1 MTTIASLGLQIDS
14 GDAVE
19 AKDNLDQL
27 TDAGKR
33 SEESAARTGR
43 AWETALGSLQSD
55 TRQIV
60 QELQALNAKQTEL
73 AQQMATVGRAV
84 TNASTAFSSA
94 AANMGAFRA
103 EAAQAGKVQEALTS
117 ATDAGAQAG
126 RRAAESSDEQQAR
139 ILAVAKASLEAS
151 QYVQSLNRATEHSA
165 EVTAQ
170 ANAVLSDSASRQ
182 ASINSRA
189 QALIATEERQA
200 EAAKKAAGAHRE
212 EGQALEE
219 LLGKIDPTIAAMSR
233 LDQMEQKLKGFRTS
247 GALDAE
253 TFGEYQAKID
263 QARAA
268 LGGAD
273 TALNKTG
280 MSAKATAAALRGVP
294 AQFTDIVVSL
304 QGGQAPLTVLLQQGG
319 QLKDMF
325 GGVGPAVKALG
336 GYIMSLVNPFTVAA
350 AAVGVLGYAYY
361 KGSEEAVGFQKALIT
376 TGNVAGTTAD
386 RLSGM
391 AAQVSATVGTTGA
404 AAEVLTQLA
413 GSGKVAAGSF
423 VEITEAALEW
433 RDATGRAVE
442 ETVAE
447 FVKIGKDPVAAAK
460 DLNEQYGFLTASTYS
475 QIVALKEQG
484 DTIGAAKLLTDTYA
498 DTIKERSGQITEN
511 LGLIEKAWKGIKSAA
526 AGALDATY
534 GVGREITLAQQIE
547 ALERKLADPQS
558 YSAIPVIGEDNP
570 NLMERGRTRE
580 EDEERLRNLR
590 LYQKE
595 QDGTAKSVGDA
606 KKREAD
612 AILATDAIHRQ
623 YLDGLDKETKKKHE
637 LEQLDQ
643 RREKA
648 LAGANVNSDQINRE
662 YEIARKSIEEKY
674 KPSSGRS
681 SAVDLS
687 GFHDQKNGLAV
698 ILAEYKNHQ
707 KELDA
712 AQKAGLISQESYAAQ
727 RAAIIEQQKTEVTNA
742 YEAEIKAL
750 EEARG
755 RSSTSAQQRIQL
767 DQKIADARASMVKAQ
782 KDADT
787 ELAVLATNEQGRL
800 ARQTAATQ
808 AYVDQLERQRVALS
822 ASGTRAANSLGLGDR
837 QQGLQ
842 RDLDGVTDRFNDER
856 AKLLDRRRTAPDKY
870 SQNDYERD
878 LAILSKAEDGYRDTV
893 VDNYDKISEA
903 QGDWRKGASS
913 AFQNYLE
920 QARDVAGQTKSLFTG
935 AFTSMEDA
943 VVNFAM
949 TGKFSF
955 SDFTK
960 SILADM
966 ARIATRQA
974 ASGLLSSIAGTALGA
989 WFGGGAGAASSGASG
1004 AASAAGS
1011 SGFDYGL
1018 GSASSGMTYTPT
1030 FSDGGFTGEGGKY
1043 DPAGIVHAGEFVL
1056 RREVVS
1062 QPGMLGYLEM
1072 LNTRGYADGGLVT
1085 PLVVPRQ
1092 VSGQAASGAS
1102 IQVSAAVSV
1111 STQDQSGQGME
1122 LDQALLQ
1129 QNMHKQIQA
1138 AAEKAVADSWRP
1150 GGLSY
1155 RNVNRRG

>member
-33 SEESAARTGR
+33 SEESAGRTGR

-94 AANMGAFRA
+94 AANMGAFRT

-126 RRAAESSDEQQAR
+126 RRAAESADEQQAR

-151 QYVQSLNRATEHSA
+151 QYVQSLNRATEQSA

-219 LLGKIDPTIAAMSR
+219 LLGKIDPTVAAMSR

-253 TFGEYQAKID
+253 TFGDYQAKID
-263 QARAA
+263 QARTA

-280 MSAKATAAALRGVP
+280 MTAKATAAALRGVP
-294 AQFTDIVVSL
+294 AQFTDIFTSIVA
-304 QGGQAPLTVLLQQGG
+304 GQPIMMVALQQGG

-325 GGVGPAVKALG
+325 GGIGPAVQALG
-336 GYIMSLVNPFTVAA
+336 GYVLGLVNPFTVAA
-350 AAVGVLGYAYY
+350 AAVAVLGYAYY
-361 KGSEEAVGFQKALIT
+361 SGSEEAVEFQKALIT
-376 TGNVAGTTAD
+376 TGNAAGTTSD

-391 AAQVSATVGTTGA
+391 AREVAATVGTTGA

-413 GSGKVAAGSF
+413 SSGKVASASF

-433 RDATGRAVE
+433 RSATGKAVE
-442 ETVAE
+442 DTVAE
-447 FVKIGKDPVAAAK
+447 FVKIGKDPVVAAK
-460 DLNEQYGFLTASTYS
+460 DLNEQYNFLTAATYS

-484 DTIGAAKLLTDTYA
+484 DTIGAAKLLTDTYV
-498 DTIKERSGQITEN
+498 DTIKNRSKEVTEN
-511 LGLIEKAWKGIKSAA
+511 LSLWERGWKAVASGAKGAWDAVADIGREDTLEQRIADLTENLSKRRAQGWTTEPYELQLNALIQQRDTQQQIAKARELEVRQQQAAIVAIGKIDALEKSARTNA
-526 AGALDATY
+526 EKRADALKEYTKS
-534 GVGREITLAQQIE
+534 LE
-547 ALERKLADPQS
+547 AIRRVNPDDERLKPENIARVQADIAKQFKDT
-558 YSAIPVIGEDNP
+558 G
-570 NLMERGRTRE
+570 GRT
-580 EDEERLRNLR
+580 
-590 LYQKE
+590 
-595 QDGTAKSVGDA
+595 AS
-606 KKREAD
+606 
-612 AILATDAIHRQ
+612 
-623 YLDGLDKETKKKHE
+623 
-637 LEQLDQ
+637 
-643 RREKA
+643 
-648 LAGANVNSDQINRE
+648 
-662 YEIARKSIEEKY
+662 
-674 KPSSGRS
+674 
-681 SAVDLS
+681 VDLS
-687 GFHDQKNGLAV
+687 GFNDQKNALTA

-727 RAAIIEQQKTEVTNA
+727 RAAIIEQQKVEVTNA

-750 EEARG
+750 EEAKG
-755 RSSTSAQQRIQL
+755 RSSTTAQQRIQL
-767 DQKIADARASMVKAQ
+767 DQKIADARANMVKAQ
-782 KDADT
+782 KDADS
-787 ELAVLATNEQGRL
+787 ELAVLASNEEGRL
-800 ARQTAATQ
+800 RKQAQAVQTYTSALDQQVQ
-808 AYVDQLERQRVALS
+808 ALHKQGQRS
-822 ASGTRAANSLGLGDR
+822 AEGLGLGDR
-837 QQGLQ
+837 QRSLQ
-842 RDLDGVTDRFNDER
+842 DQQNGITDRINQQRLDLANQYGDGSRGMSLDEYNQ
-856 AKLLDRRRTAPDKY
+856 KLAALSKT
-870 SQNDYERD
+870 ERD
-878 LAILSKAEDGYRDTV
+878 LQETTV
-893 VDNYDKISEA
+893 ANYDQMTQA
-903 QGDWRKGASS
+903 QGDWRNGASS

-920 QARDVAGQTKSLFTG
+920 QARDVAGQTRTLFTN
-935 AFTSMEDA
+935 AFSSMEDA

-955 SDFTK
+955 ADFTK
-960 SILADM
+960 SVLADM
-966 ARIATRQA
+966 ARIATQRA
-974 ASGLLSSIAGTALGA
+974 IAGIAGSILGSVA
-989 WFGGGAGAASSGASG
+989 GAYFTPGGQTVSTSGFSEGGFVPNAKGGVYDSPSLSKFSNQVHDTPQFFAFAKGAGVFGEAGPEAIMPLTRTPDGNLGVRAVSSGSGGGTSISINAPVSISIPDRS
-1004 AASAAGS
+1004 
-1011 SGFDYGL
+1011 DEGL
-1018 GSASSGMTYTPT
+1018 T
-1030 FSDGGFTGEGGKY
+1030 
-1043 DPAGIVHAGEFVL
+1043 
-1056 RREVVS
+1056 
-1062 QPGMLGYLEM
+1062 
-1072 LNTRGYADGGLVT
+1072 
-1085 PLVVPRQ
+1085 
-1092 VSGQAASGAS
+1092 
-1102 IQVSAAVSV
+1102 
-1111 STQDQSGQGME
+1111 
-1122 LDQALLQ
+1122 LDQTLLQ
-1129 QNMHKQIQA
+1129 QNMQKQVQV

-1150 GGLSY
+1150 GGVSY
-1155 RNVNRRG
+1155 RNTQGRR

>member
-33 SEESAARTGR
+33 SEESAGRTGR
-43 AWETALGSLQSD
+43 AWETALGSLQGD

-60 QELQALNAKQTEL
+60 QELQSLNAKQAEL

-84 TNASTAFSSA
+84 TSASTAFSSA

-103 EAAQAGKVQEALTS
+103 EAAQAGKVQETLTS
-117 ATDAGAQAG
+117 ATDAGARAG
-126 RRAAESSDEQQAR
+126 RRAAESADEQQAR
-139 ILAVAKASLEAS
+139 ILAVAKASMEAS
-151 QYVQSLNRATEHSA
+151 QYIQSLNRATEHTA
-165 EVTAQ
+165 EVTSH

-182 ASINSRA
+182 AAINSRA

-219 LLGKIDPTIAAMSR
+219 LLGKIDPTVAAMSR

-247 GALDAE
+247 GALDSE

-263 QARAA
+263 QARTA

-273 TALNKTG
+273 IALNKTG

-304 QGGQAPLTVLLQQGG
+304 QGGQAPLQVLLQQGG

-325 GGVGPAVKALG
+325 GGVGPAIQALG
-336 GYIMSLVNPFTVAA
+336 GYVLGLVNPFTVAA

-361 KGSEEAVGFQKALIT
+361 SGSEEAVGFQKALIT
-376 TGNVAGTTAD
+376 TGNAAGTTSD

-391 AAQVSATVGTTGA
+391 AREVAATVGTTGA

-413 GSGKVAAGSF
+413 GSGKIAAGSF

-433 RDATGRAVE
+433 RSATGKAVE

-460 DLNEQYGFLTASTYS
+460 ELNEQYNFLTATTYS

-484 DTIGAAKLLTDTYA
+484 DTIGAAKLLTDTYV
-498 DTIKERSGQITEN
+498 DTIKNRSKEVTEN
-511 LGLIEKAWKGIKSAA
+511 LSIWERGWKALRGEVAATVDSVKNIGRDQNIASRIVETQQRLAAAQSAVNGDPDDTAAQKKLTDANLELKALIQQRDTQQAIARAQELDAQRQQAAIVAIGKIDALEKSARTNA
-526 AGALDATY
+526 EKRADALKEY
-534 GVGREITLAQQIE
+534 NKSLE
-547 ALERKLADPQS
+547 AIRKVSPNDDRLKPENIARVQADIAKQFKDP
-558 YSAIPVIGEDNP
+558 A
-570 NLMERGRTRE
+570 GRT
-580 EDEERLRNLR
+580 
-590 LYQKE
+590 
-595 QDGTAKSVGDA
+595 GS
-606 KKREAD
+606 
-612 AILATDAIHRQ
+612 
-623 YLDGLDKETKKKHE
+623 
-637 LEQLDQ
+637 
-643 RREKA
+643 
-648 LAGANVNSDQINRE
+648 
-662 YEIARKSIEEKY
+662 
-674 KPSSGRS
+674 
-681 SAVDLS
+681 VDLS
-687 GFHDQKNGLAV
+687 GFNDQKNALSA

-727 RAAIIEQQKTEVTNA
+727 RAAIIEQQKAEVTNA

-750 EEARG
+750 EEAKG

-767 DQKIADARASMVKAQ
+767 DQKIADARAAMVKAQ
-782 KDADT
+782 TDADT
-787 ELAVLATNEQGRL
+787 ELSVLATNEQGRL
-800 ARQTAATQ
+800 AKQSRAVQTYTDALDQQVLALRQQ
-808 AYVDQLERQRVALS
+808 GQRS
-822 ASGTRAANSLGLGDR
+822 ADSLGLGDR
-837 QQGLQ
+837 QRGLQ
-842 RDLDGVTDRFNDER
+842 DQQNSITDRMNQQR
-856 AKLLDRRRTAPDKY
+856 L
-870 SQNDYERD
+870 D
-878 LAILSKAEDGYRDTV
+878 LANQYGDGSRGMSLDEYNQKLAALNKTEKDLQETTIS
-893 VDNYDKISEA
+893 NYDQMTAA

-920 QARDVAGQTKSLFTG
+920 QARDVAGQTRSLFTN
-935 AFTSMEDA
+935 AFSSMEDA

-949 TGKFSF
+949 AGKFSF
-955 SDFTK
+955 ADFTK

-966 ARIATRQA
+966 VRIETQRA
-974 ASGLLSSIAGTALGA
+974 ASGLLSSLTSLGVSAASA
-989 WFGGGAGAASSGASG
+989 WFGGGTSSAGSTQAGYSPEIIDAWAAS
-1004 AASAAGS
+1004 
-1011 SGFDYGL
+1011 
-1018 GSASSGMTYTPT
+1018 
-1030 FSDGGFTGEGGKY
+1030 
-1043 DPAGIVHAGEFVL
+1043 
-1056 RREVVS
+1056 R
-1062 QPGMLGYLEM
+1062 Q
-1072 LNTRGYADGGLVT
+1072 ADGGAWSNGVQLFANGGAFTNAIVST
-1085 PLVVPRQ
+1085 PTAFGMAGGKLGVMGEAGDEAVMPLTRTAGGQ
-1092 VSGQAASGAS
+1092 LGVMAVGGGSGGTAIS
-1102 IQVSAAVSV
+1102 VSAPVSMV
-1111 STQDQSGQGME
+1111 VEDRSIEGMQ

-1129 QNMHKQIQA
+1129 QNMQKQMQM

-1150 GGLSY
+1150 GGVSH
-1155 RNVNRRG
+1155 RNTSGRR

>member
-33 SEESAARTGR
+33 SEESAGKTGR
-43 AWETALGSLQSD
+43 AWEAALGSLQGD

-84 TNASTAFSSA
+84 TSASTAFSSA
-94 AANMGAFRA
+94 AANMGAFRT
-103 EAAQAGKVQEALTS
+103 EAAQAGKAQESLTS

-126 RRAAESSDEQQAR
+126 RRAAESAEEQQAR

-151 QYVQSLNRATEHSA
+151 QYVQSLNRATEQSA

-182 ASINSRA
+182 AAINSRA

-200 EAAKKAAGAHRE
+200 EAAKKSAGAHRE

-219 LLGKIDPTIAAMSR
+219 LLGKIDPTVAAMGR

-253 TFGEYQAKID
+253 TFGEYQTKID

-273 TALNKTG
+273 AALNKTG
-280 MSAKATAAALRGVP
+280 MTAKATAAALRGVP

-336 GYIMSLVNPFTVAA
+336 GYVLGLVNPFTVAA
-350 AAVGVLGYAYY
+350 AAVAVLGYAYY
-361 KGSEEAVGFQKALIT
+361 SGSEEAVGFQKELIK
-376 TGNVAGTTAD
+376 TGNAAGTTAD
-386 RLSGM
+386 QMSGM
-391 AAQVSATVGTTGA
+391 ARQVAATVGTTGA

-413 GSGKVAAGSF
+413 GSGKIASDSF

-433 RDATGRAVE
+433 RSATGKAVE

-447 FVKIGKDPVAAAK
+447 FVKIGKDPVTAAK
-460 DLNEQYGFLTASTYS
+460 DLNEQYNFLTAATYS

-484 DTIGAAKLLTDTYA
+484 DTIGAAKLLTDTYV
-498 DTIKERSGQITEN
+498 DTIKNRSKEVTEN
-511 LGLIEKAWKGIKSAA
+511 LSIWERGWKALRGEVAATVDSVKNIGRDQDIAGRIIDLQRQVAAAQSAVNADKDDTDAQQKLTNATLELKGLIQQRDTLDAIAKAR
-526 AGALDATY
+526 ALDA
-534 GVGREITLAQQIE
+534 QQQQAAVVAIGKIY
-547 ALERKLADPQS
+547 ALEKSARTNAEKRADALKEYDKSLDAIRK
-558 YSAIPVIGEDNP
+558 VNP
-570 NLMERGRTRE
+570 NDERLKPENIARVQADIAKQFKDSPGRT
-580 EDEERLRNLR
+580 
-590 LYQKE
+590 
-595 QDGTAKSVGDA
+595 GS
-606 KKREAD
+606 
-612 AILATDAIHRQ
+612 
-623 YLDGLDKETKKKHE
+623 
-637 LEQLDQ
+637 
-643 RREKA
+643 
-648 LAGANVNSDQINRE
+648 
-662 YEIARKSIEEKY
+662 
-674 KPSSGRS
+674 
-681 SAVDLS
+681 VDLS
-687 GFHDQKNGLAV
+687 SFNDQKNALNA

-727 RAAIIEQQKTEVTNA
+727 RAAIIEQQKAEVTNA

-767 DQKIADARASMVKAQ
+767 DQKIADARAAMVKAQ

-787 ELAVLATNEQGRL
+787 ELSVLATNEQGRL
-800 ARQTAATQ
+800 AKQARAVQTYTDALDQQVAALRLQ
-808 AYVDQLERQRVALS
+808 
-822 ASGTRAANSLGLGDR
+822 GKRAADSLGLGDR
-837 QQGLQ
+837 QRGLQ
-842 RDLDGVTDRFNDER
+842 DQQNGITDRMNQQRLDLANQYGDGSRGMSLDEYNQ
-856 AKLLDRRRTAPDKY
+856 KLAALGKT
-870 SQNDYERD
+870 ERD
-878 LAILSKAEDGYRDTV
+878 LQETTIA
-893 VDNYDKISEA
+893 NYDQMTAA

-920 QARDVAGQTKSLFTG
+920 QARDVAGQTRSLFTN
-935 AFTSMEDA
+935 AFSSMEDA
-943 VVNFAM
+943 VANFAI

-966 ARIATRQA
+966 ARIATQQA
-974 ASGLLSSIAGTALGA
+974 ASGLLGSLVSFGA
-989 WFGGGAGAASSGASG
+989 SAAASYFGGAASS
-1004 AASAAGS
+1004 AGS
-1011 SGFDYGL
+1011 
-1018 GSASSGMTYTPT
+1018 TQ
-1030 FSDGGFTGEGGKY
+1030 
-1043 DPAGIVHAGEFVL
+1043 AGYSPEIINSWAAA
-1056 RREVVS
+1056 
-1062 QPGMLGYLEM
+1062 Q
-1072 LNTRGYADGGLVT
+1072 ADGGAWSNGVQLFANGGAFTNSIVST
-1085 PLVVPRQ
+1085 PTAFGMAGGKVGVMGEAGDEAIMPLTRT
-1092 VSGQAASGAS
+1092 SGGQLGVMAVGGGSGGTAIS
-1102 IQVSAAVSV
+1102 VSAPVSMV
-1111 STQDQSGQGME
+1111 VEDRRSEGMQ
-1122 LDQALLQ
+1122 LDQTLLQ
-1129 QNMHKQIQA
+1129 QNMQKQMQM

-1150 GGLSY
+1150 GGVSH
-1155 RNVNRRG
+1155 RNTSGRR

>member
-33 SEESAARTGR
+33 SEESASKTGR
-43 AWETALGSLQSD
+43 AWETALGSLQGD

-60 QELQALNAKQTEL
+60 QELQTLNAKQAEL

-84 TNASTAFSSA
+84 TSASTAFSSA
-94 AANMGAFRA
+94 AANMGAFRN

-126 RRAAESSDEQQAR
+126 RRAAESADEQQAR

-151 QYVQSLNRATEHSA
+151 QYMQSLNRATEQSA

-219 LLGKIDPTIAAMSR
+219 LLGKIDPTVAAMSR

-263 QARAA
+263 QARTA

-273 TALNKTG
+273 VALNKTG

-336 GYIMSLVNPFTVAA
+336 GYVMGLVNPFTVAA

-376 TGNVAGTTAD
+376 TGNAAGTTAE
-386 RLSGM
+386 RLSVM

-447 FVKIGKDPVAAAK
+447 FVKIGRDPVAAAK
-460 DLNEQYGFLTASTYS
+460 ELNEQYNFLTASTYS

-498 DTIKERSGQITEN
+498 DTIKDRSGQITEN
-511 LGLIEKAWKGIKSAA
+511 LGLIEKAWKGIKAAA

-534 GVGREITLAQQIE
+534 SVGREVTLAQQIE

-558 YSAIPVIGEDNP
+558 YSAIPIMGDDNP

-580 EDEERLRNLR
+580 EDEERLRTLQ
-590 LYQKE
+590 LYRKE
-595 QDGTAKSVGDA
+595 QEGIAKSKADEARSQQAAIVATDKVDA
-606 KKREAD
+606 LEKAAWTNAEKRAEKLKEYRKSLDAIRLKNPDDERLKPERVARVEAD
-612 AILATDAIHRQ
+612 IAKQFKDPAGRTGAI
-623 YLDGLDKETKKKHE
+623 
-637 LEQLDQ
+637 
-643 RREKA
+643 
-648 LAGANVNSDQINRE
+648 
-662 YEIARKSIEEKY
+662 
-674 KPSSGRS
+674 
-681 SAVDLS
+681 DLS
-687 GFHDQKNGLAV
+687 GFNDQKNALNA

-727 RAAIIEQQKTEVTNA
+727 RAAILEQQKAEITNA

-750 EEARG
+750 EEAKG

-787 ELAVLATNEQGRL
+787 ELAVLATNEEGRL
-800 ARQTAATQ
+800 AKQARAVQTYTDAL
-808 AYVDQLERQRVALS
+808 DQQVLALRLQGQRS
-822 ASGTRAANSLGLGDR
+822 ADGLGLGDR
-837 QQGLQ
+837 QRGLQ
-842 RDLDGVTDRFNDER
+842 DQQNGITDRMNQQR
-856 AKLLDRRRTAPDKY
+856 L
-870 SQNDYERD
+870 D
-878 LAILSKAEDGYRDTV
+878 LANQYGDGSRGMSLDEYNQKLAALSKTEKDLQETTIA
-893 VDNYDKISEA
+893 NYDQMTAA

-920 QARDVAGQTKSLFTG
+920 QARDVAGQTRSLFTN
-935 AFTSMEDA
+935 AFSSMEDA

-955 SDFTK
+955 ADFTK

-966 ARIATRQA
+966 VRIETQRA
-974 ASGLLSSIAGTALGA
+974 ASGLLGSLVSWGATAA
-989 WFGGGAGAASSGASG
+989 SAYFGGGGGNGMEAGSAGAVSSNLGASQAG
-1004 AASAAGS
+1004 YSSA
-1011 SGFDYGL
+1011 YG
-1018 GSASSGMTYTPT
+1018 
-1030 FSDGGFTGEGGKY
+1030 FSDGGYTGAGGKY

-1062 QPGMLGYLEM
+1062 QPGMLDYLSA
-1072 LNTRGYADGGLVT
+1072 LNSRGYADGGLVS
-1085 PLVVPRQ
+1085 PMPVPRQ
-1092 VSGQAASGAS
+1092 VSGRSQSGAS
-1102 IQVSAAVSV
+1102 ISVSAPVSLV
-1111 STQDQSGQGME
+1111 MEDRSSEGMQ
-1122 LDQALLQ
+1122 LDQTLLQ
-1129 QNMHKQIQA
+1129 QNMQKQMQM

-1150 GGLSY
+1150 GGVSH
-1155 RNVNRRG
+1155 RNTTGRR

>member
-27 TDAGKR
+27 TAAGKR
-33 SEESAARTGR
+33 SEESAGRTGR
-43 AWETALGSLQSD
+43 AWETALGSLQGD

-60 QELQALNAKQTEL
+60 QELQALNAKQAEL

-84 TNASTAFSSA
+84 TSASTAFSSA
-94 AANMGAFRA
+94 AANMGAFRT

-126 RRAAESSDEQQAR
+126 RRAAESADEQQAR

-151 QYVQSLNRATEHSA
+151 QYVQSLNRATEQSA
-165 EVTAQ
+165 EVTSQ

-212 EGQALEE
+212 EGQALDE
-219 LLGKIDPTIAAMSR
+219 LLGKIDPTVAAMSR

-253 TFGEYQAKID
+253 TFGEYQTKID
-263 QARAA
+263 QARTA

-273 TALNKTG
+273 VALNKTG

-304 QGGQAPLTVLLQQGG
+304 QGGQAPLQVLLQQGG

-325 GGVGPAVKALG
+325 GGIGPAVQALG
-336 GYIMSLVNPFTVAA
+336 GYVLGLVNPFTVAA

-361 KGSEEAVGFQKALIT
+361 SGSEDAVRFEKALIT
-376 TGNVAGTTAD
+376 TGNAAGTTSD

-391 AAQVSATVGTTGA
+391 AREVAATVGTTGA

-413 GSGKVAAGSF
+413 SSGKVASGSF

-433 RDATGRAVE
+433 RSATGKAVE
-442 ETVAE
+442 DTVAE
-447 FVKIGKDPVAAAK
+447 FVKIGKDPVTAAK
-460 DLNEQYGFLTASTYS
+460 ELNEQYNFLTAITYS

-484 DTIGAAKLLTDTYA
+484 DTIGAAKLLTDTYV
-498 DTIKERSGQITEN
+498 DTIKNRSKEVTEN
-511 LGLIEKAWKGIKSAA
+511 LSIWERGWKALRGEVAATVDSVKNIGRDQDIASRIVETQQRLAAAQSAVNGDPDDTAAQKKLTDANLELKALIQQRDTQQAIARAQELDAQRQQAAIVAIGKIDALEKSARTNA
-526 AGALDATY
+526 EKRADALKEYTKS
-534 GVGREITLAQQIE
+534 LE
-547 ALERKLADPQS
+547 AIRKVNPDDERLKPENIARVQADIAKQFKDT
-558 YSAIPVIGEDNP
+558 G
-570 NLMERGRTRE
+570 GRT
-580 EDEERLRNLR
+580 
-590 LYQKE
+590 
-595 QDGTAKSVGDA
+595 T
-606 KKREAD
+606 
-612 AILATDAIHRQ
+612 
-623 YLDGLDKETKKKHE
+623 
-637 LEQLDQ
+637 
-643 RREKA
+643 
-648 LAGANVNSDQINRE
+648 
-662 YEIARKSIEEKY
+662 
-674 KPSSGRS
+674 P
-681 SAVDLS
+681 VDLS
-687 GFHDQKNGLAV
+687 GFNDQKNALTA

-727 RAAIIEQQKTEVTNA
+727 RAAIIEQQKVEVTNA
-742 YEAEIKAL
+742 YEAEIQAL
-750 EEARG
+750 EEAKG

-767 DQKIADARASMVKAQ
+767 DQKIADARVAMVKAQ

-787 ELAVLATNEQGRL
+787 ELSVLATNEQGRL
-800 ARQTAATQ
+800 AKQARAVQTYTDALDQQVLALRQQ
-808 AYVDQLERQRVALS
+808 GQRS
-822 ASGTRAANSLGLGDR
+822 ADSLGLGDR
-837 QQGLQ
+837 QRGLQ
-842 RDLDGVTDRFNDER
+842 DQQNGITDRMNQQRLDLANQYGDGSRGMSLDEYNQ
-856 AKLLDRRRTAPDKY
+856 KLAALSKT
-870 SQNDYERD
+870 ERD
-878 LAILSKAEDGYRDTV
+878 LQETTIA
-893 VDNYDKISEA
+893 NYDAMTAA

-913 AFQNYLE
+913 AFQNYLD
-920 QARDVAGQTKSLFTG
+920 QARDVAGQTKSLFTN

-955 SDFTK
+955 ADFTK

-966 ARIATRQA
+966 VRIETQRA
-974 ASGLLSSIAGTALGA
+974 ASGLLGSLVSWGATAA
-989 WFGGGAGAASSGASG
+989 SAYFGGGSGNG
-1004 AASAAGS
+1004 MAAGS
-1011 SGFDYGL
+1011 AGAVSSNLGASQAGY
-1018 GSASSGMTYTPT
+1018 GSAYFPQALGGAWSNGVQMFANGGAFTNSIVSTPT
-1030 FSDGGFTGEGGKY
+1030 AFGMAGGKLGVMGE
-1043 DPAGIVHAGEFVL
+1043 AGDEAVMPLTRTSGGQLGVRAVGGGSGTAISLSAPISLVMKDRSNE
-1056 RREVVS
+1056 
-1062 QPGMLGYLEM
+1062 GM
-1072 LNTRGYADGGLVT
+1072 
-1085 PLVVPRQ
+1085 Q
-1092 VSGQAASGAS
+1092 
-1102 IQVSAAVSV
+1102 
-1111 STQDQSGQGME
+1111 

-1129 QNMHKQIQA
+1129 QNMQKQLQI

-1150 GGLSY
+1150 GGVSY
-1155 RNVNRRG
+1155 RNAQGKR

>member
-33 SEESAARTGR
+33 SEESAGRTRR
-43 AWETALGSLQSD
+43 AWETALGSLQGD

-84 TNASTAFSSA
+84 TSASTAFSSA
-94 AANMGAFRA
+94 AANMGSFRA
-103 EAAQAGKVQEALTS
+103 EVAQAGKVQETLTT

-126 RRAAESSDEQQAR
+126 KRAAESADEQQAR

-151 QYVQSLNRATEHSA
+151 QYVQTLNRATEQSA

-170 ANAVLSDSASRQ
+170 ANVVLSDSASRQ

-212 EGQALEE
+212 EGQALED

-253 TFGEYQAKID
+253 TFGEYQTKID
-263 QARAA
+263 QARTA

-273 TALNKTG
+273 SALNKTG

-325 GGVGPAVKALG
+325 GGVGPAIQALG
-336 GYIMSLVNPFTVAA
+336 GYVMGLVNPLTVTA
-350 AAVGVLGYAYY
+350 AAVGALGYAYY
-361 KGSEEAVGFQKALIT
+361 SGSEEAVGFQKELIK
-376 TGNVAGTTAD
+376 TGNAAGTTAD
-386 RLSGM
+386 QMSGM
-391 AAQVSATVGTTGA
+391 ARQVAATVGTTGA

-413 GSGKVAAGSF
+413 GSGKIASDSF

-433 RDATGRAVE
+433 RSATGTAVE

-447 FVKIGKDPVAAAK
+447 FVKIGKDPVGAAK
-460 DLNEQYGFLTASTYS
+460 DLNEQYNFLTAATYS

-484 DTIGAAKLLTDTYA
+484 DTIGAAKLLTDTYV
-498 DTIKERSGQITEN
+498 DTIKNRSKEVTEN
-511 LGLIEKAWKGIKSAA
+511 LSIWERGWKALRGEVAATVDSVKNIGRDQDIASRIVETQQRVAAAQSAVNGDPDDTAAKQKLTDANLELKALIQQRDTQQAIAKARELDSQRQQAAIRAIGKIDALEKSARTNA
-526 AGALDATY
+526 EKRADALKEYDKSLDA
-534 GVGREITLAQQIE
+534 I
-547 ALERKLADPQS
+547 RK
-558 YSAIPVIGEDNP
+558 VNP
-570 NLMERGRTRE
+570 N
-580 EDEERLRNLR
+580 DDRLKPEN
-590 LYQKE
+590 
-595 QDGTAKSVGDA
+595 
-606 KKREAD
+606 
-612 AILATDAIHRQ
+612 
-623 YLDGLDKETKKKHE
+623 
-637 LEQLDQ
+637 
-643 RREKA
+643 
-648 LAGANVNSDQINRE
+648 
-662 YEIARKSIEEKY
+662 IARVQADIAKQFKD
-674 KPSSGRS
+674 PAGRAAS
-681 SAVDLS
+681 VDLS
-687 GFHDQKNGLAV
+687 GFNDQKNALSA

-712 AQKAGLISQESYAAQ
+712 AQKAGLISQELYASQ
-727 RAAIIEQQKTEVTNA
+727 RAAIIEQQKAEVTNA

-750 EEARG
+750 EDAKG
-755 RSSTSAQQRIQL
+755 RSSTSAQQRIRL
-767 DQKIADARASMVKAQ
+767 DQKIADARAAMVKAQ

-787 ELAVLATNEQGRL
+787 ELSVLATNEQGRL
-800 ARQTAATQ
+800 DKQARAVQTYTDAL
-808 AYVDQLERQRVALS
+808 DQQVMTLRLQGQRS
-822 ASGTRAANSLGLGDR
+822 ADSLGLGDR
-837 QQGLQ
+837 QRGLQ
-842 RDLDGVTDRFNDER
+842 GQQNGITDRMNQQR
-856 AKLLDRRRTAPDKY
+856 L
-870 SQNDYERD
+870 D
-878 LAILSKAEDGYRDTV
+878 LANQYGDGSRGMSLDEYNQKLAALSKTEKDLQETTIA
-893 VDNYDKISEA
+893 NYDQMTAA

-920 QARDVAGQTKSLFTG
+920 QARDVAGQTKTLFSN
-935 AFTSMEDA
+935 AFSSMEDA

-955 SDFTK
+955 ADFTK

-966 ARIATRQA
+966 VRIETQRA
-974 ASGLLSSIAGTALGA
+974 ASGLLSSLAGWGATAASA
-989 WFGGGAGAASSGASG
+989 WFGGGTTS
-1004 AASAAGS
+1004 AGS
-1011 SGFDYGL
+1011 
-1018 GSASSGMTYTPT
+1018 TQ
-1030 FSDGGFTGEGGKY
+1030 
-1043 DPAGIVHAGEFVL
+1043 AGYRPEIMDNF
-1056 RREVVS
+1056 
-1062 QPGMLGYLEM
+1062 
-1072 LNTRGYADGGLVT
+1072 
-1085 PLVVPRQ
+1085 
-1092 VSGQAASGAS
+1092 VSGQRAGGGPVAANSLYQVNELGPELLNQGGKTYLMMGEQGGTITPLGTGPASTLTTTSTSGTMIS
-1102 IQVSAAVSV
+1102 VSAPVNVAVADRS
-1111 STQDQSGQGME
+1111 DEGME
-1122 LDQALLQ
+1122 LDQSLLQ
-1129 QNMHKQIQA
+1129 QNMQKQMQL

-1150 GGLSY
+1150 GGVSY
-1155 RNVNRRG
+1155 RNTKGGR

>member
-33 SEESAARTGR
+33 SEESAGRTGR
-43 AWETALGSLQSD
+43 AWETALGSLQGD

-60 QELQALNAKQTEL
+60 QELQSLNAKQAEL

-84 TNASTAFSSA
+84 TSASTAFSSA
-94 AANMGAFRA
+94 AANMGSFRA
-103 EAAQAGKVQEALTS
+103 EAAQAGQVQQALTT

-126 RRAAESSDEQQAR
+126 RRAAESADEQQAR

-151 QYVQSLNRATEHSA
+151 QYVQTLNRATEQSV

-170 ANAVLSDSASRQ
+170 ASAVLSDSASRQ
-182 ASINSRA
+182 AAINSRA

-200 EAAKKAAGAHRE
+200 EAARKAAGAHRE

-219 LLGKIDPTIAAMSR
+219 LLGKIDPAVAALGR
-233 LDQMEQKLKGFRTS
+233 LDQMEQRLKSFRAS

-253 TFGEYQAKID
+253 TFGEYQSKID
-263 QARAA
+263 QARTA

-273 TALNKTG
+273 AALNKTG

-325 GGVGPAVKALG
+325 GGVGPAIKALG
-336 GYIMSLVNPFTVAA
+336 GYVLGLVNPFTVAA

-376 TGNVAGTTAD
+376 TGNAAGATAD

-413 GSGKVAAGSF
+413 GSGKVAADSF

-484 DTIGAAKLLTDTYA
+484 DTIGATKLLTDTYVE
-498 DTIKERSGQITEN
+498 TIKNRSKEVTEN
-511 LGLIEKAWKGIKSAA
+511 LSIWERGWKALRGEVAATVDSVKNIGREQDVASRIVELQRQVAAAQSAVNADKDDSDAQKKLTNANLELKGLIQQRDTQQAIARAQELDAQRQQAAIVAIGKIDALEKSARTNA
-526 AGALDATY
+526 EKRADALKEYTKS
-534 GVGREITLAQQIE
+534 LE
-547 ALERKLADPQS
+547 AIRK
-558 YSAIPVIGEDNP
+558 VNP
-570 NLMERGRTRE
+570 NDERLKPENIARVQGDIAKQFKDPAGRT
-580 EDEERLRNLR
+580 
-590 LYQKE
+590 
-595 QDGTAKSVGDA
+595 GS
-606 KKREAD
+606 
-612 AILATDAIHRQ
+612 
-623 YLDGLDKETKKKHE
+623 
-637 LEQLDQ
+637 
-643 RREKA
+643 
-648 LAGANVNSDQINRE
+648 
-662 YEIARKSIEEKY
+662 
-674 KPSSGRS
+674 
-681 SAVDLS
+681 VDLS
-687 GFHDQKNGLAV
+687 EFNDQKNALSA

-727 RAAIIEQQKTEVTNA
+727 RAAIIEQQKAEVTNA

-755 RSSTSAQQRIQL
+755 RTSTSAQQRIQL
-767 DQKIADARASMVKAQ
+767 DQKIADARAAMVKAQ

-787 ELAVLATNEQGRL
+787 ELSVLATNEQGRL
-800 ARQTAATQ
+800 AKQARAVQTYTDALGQQVTALRLQ
-808 AYVDQLERQRVALS
+808 GQRS
-822 ASGTRAANSLGLGDR
+822 ADNLGLGDR
-837 QQGLQ
+837 RRGLQ
-842 RDLDGVTDRFNDER
+842 DQQYGITDRINQQR
-856 AKLLDRRRTAPDKY
+856 L
-870 SQNDYERD
+870 D
-878 LAILSKAEDGYRDTV
+878 LANQYGDGSRGMSLDEYNQKLAALNKTEKDLQETTIA
-893 VDNYDKISEA
+893 NYDQMTAA

-920 QARDVAGQTKSLFTG
+920 QARDVAGQTRSLFTN
-935 AFTSMEDA
+935 AFSSMEDA

-955 SDFTK
+955 ADFTK

-966 ARIATRQA
+966 VRIETQRA
-974 ASGLLSSIAGTALGA
+974 ASGLLGSLVSWGATAA
-989 WFGGGAGAASSGASG
+989 SAYFGGGGGNGMEAGSAGAVSSNLGASQAGYSSAYGFSGGGYTG
-1004 AASAAGS
+1004 A
-1011 SGFDYGL
+1011 
-1018 GSASSGMTYTPT
+1018 
-1030 FSDGGFTGEGGKY
+1030 GGKY

-1062 QPGMLGYLEM
+1062 QPGMLDYLSA
-1072 LNTRGYADGGLVT
+1072 LNSRGYADGGLVS
-1085 PLVVPRQ
+1085 PMPVPRQ
-1092 VSGQAASGAS
+1092 VSGRSHSGAS
-1102 IQVSAAVSV
+1102 ISVSAPVSLV
-1111 STQDQSGQGME
+1111 MEDRSSEGMQ
-1122 LDQALLQ
+1122 LDQTLLQ
-1129 QNMHKQIQA
+1129 QNMQKQMQM

-1150 GGLSY
+1150 GGVSH
-1155 RNVNRRG
+1155 RNASGRR

>member
-33 SEESAARTGR
+33 SEESAGRTGR
-43 AWETALGSLQSD
+43 AWETALGSLQGD

-60 QELQALNAKQTEL
+60 QELQSLNAKQAEL

-84 TNASTAFSSA
+84 TSASTAFSSA
-94 AANMGAFRA
+94 AANMGSFRA
-103 EAAQAGKVQEALTS
+103 EAAQAGQVQQALTT

-126 RRAAESSDEQQAR
+126 RRAAESADEQQAR

-151 QYVQSLNRATEHSA
+151 QYVQTLNRATEQSV
-165 EVTAQ
+165 EVNAQ

-182 ASINSRA
+182 TAINSRA

-200 EAAKKAAGAHRE
+200 EAARRAAGAHRE
-212 EGQALEE
+212 EGQALDE
-219 LLGKIDPTIAAMSR
+219 LLGKIDPTVAALGR
-233 LDQMEQKLKGFRTS
+233 LDQMEQKLKGYRAS
-247 GALDAE
+247 GALDSE
-253 TFGEYQAKID
+253 TFGEYQTKID
-263 QARAA
+263 QARTA

-325 GGVGPAVKALG
+325 GGVGPAIKALG
-336 GYIMSLVNPFTVAA
+336 GYVLGLVSPFTVAA

-376 TGNVAGTTAD
+376 TGNAAGTTAD
-386 RLSGM
+386 RLSRM

-413 GSGKVAAGSF
+413 SSGKVAAGSF
-423 VEITEAALEW
+423 VEITEAALQW

-442 ETVAE
+442 ETVVE

-460 DLNEQYGFLTASTYS
+460 DLNEQYNFLTASTYS

-484 DTIGAAKLLTDTYA
+484 DTIGAAKLLTDTYV
-498 DTIKERSGQITEN
+498 DTIKNRSKEVTEN
-511 LGLIEKAWKGIKSAA
+511 LSIWERGWKALRGEVAATVDSVKNIGRDQDIASRIVDLQQQVAAAQSAVNADKDDSDAQKKLTNANLELKGLIQQRDTLAAIASARALDSQQQQAAVVAIGKIDALEKSARTNA
-526 AGALDATY
+526 EKRADALKDY
-534 GVGREITLAQQIE
+534 NKSLE
-547 ALERKLADPQS
+547 AIRK
-558 YSAIPVIGEDNP
+558 VNP
-570 NLMERGRTRE
+570 N
-580 EDEERLRNLR
+580 DERLKPEN
-590 LYQKE
+590 
-595 QDGTAKSVGDA
+595 
-606 KKREAD
+606 
-612 AILATDAIHRQ
+612 
-623 YLDGLDKETKKKHE
+623 
-637 LEQLDQ
+637 
-643 RREKA
+643 
-648 LAGANVNSDQINRE
+648 
-662 YEIARKSIEEKY
+662 IARVQGDIAKQFKD
-674 KPSSGRS
+674 PAGRAGS
-681 SAVDLS
+681 VDLS
-687 GFHDQKNGLAV
+687 EFNDQKNALSA

-707 KELDA
+707 RELDA

-727 RAAIIEQQKTEVTNA
+727 RAAIIEQQKAEVTNA

-750 EEARG
+750 EAARG
-755 RSSTSAQQRIQL
+755 RASTSAQQRIQL
-767 DQKIADARASMVKAQ
+767 DQKIADARAAMLKAQ

-787 ELAVLATNEQGRL
+787 ELSVLATNEQGRL
-800 ARQTAATQ
+800 AKQARAVQTYTDALGQQVTALRLQ
-808 AYVDQLERQRVALS
+808 GQRS
-822 ASGTRAANSLGLGDR
+822 ADGLGLGDR
-837 QQGLQ
+837 QRGLQ
-842 RDLDGVTDRFNDER
+842 DQQYGITDRINQQR
-856 AKLLDRRRTAPDKY
+856 L
-870 SQNDYERD
+870 D
-878 LAILSKAEDGYRDTV
+878 LANQYGDGSRGMSLDEYNQKLAALNKTEKDLQETTIA
-893 VDNYDKISEA
+893 NYDQMTAA

-920 QARDVAGQTKSLFTG
+920 QARDVAGQTRSLFTN
-935 AFTSMEDA
+935 AFSSMEDA

-955 SDFTK
+955 ADFTK

-966 ARIATRQA
+966 VRIETQRA
-974 ASGLLSSIAGTALGA
+974 ASGLLGSLVSWGATAASSY
-989 WFGGGAGAASSGASG
+989 FGGGGGNGMEAGSAGAVSSNLGASQAG
-1004 AASAAGS
+1004 YSSA
-1011 SGFDYGL
+1011 YG
-1018 GSASSGMTYTPT
+1018 
-1030 FSDGGFTGEGGKY
+1030 FSDGGYTGAGGKY

-1062 QPGMLGYLEM
+1062 QPGMLDYLSA
-1072 LNTRGYADGGLVT
+1072 LNSRGYADGGLVS
-1085 PLVVPRQ
+1085 PMPVPRQ
-1092 VSGQAASGAS
+1092 VSGRSQSGAS
-1102 IQVSAAVSV
+1102 ISVSAPVSLV
-1111 STQDQSGQGME
+1111 MEDRSSEGMQ
-1122 LDQALLQ
+1122 LDQTLLQ
-1129 QNMHKQIQA
+1129 QNMQKQMQM

-1150 GGLSY
+1150 GGVSH
-1155 RNVNRRG
+1155 RNTTGRR

>member
-33 SEESAARTGR
+33 SEESAGRTGR
-43 AWETALGSLQSD
+43 AWETALGSLQGD

-84 TNASTAFSSA
+84 TSASTAFSSA
-94 AANMGAFRA
+94 AANMGAFRT
-103 EAAQAGKVQEALTS
+103 EAAQAGKVQDALTS

-126 RRAAESSDEQQAR
+126 RRAAESADEQQAR

-151 QYVQSLNRATEHSA
+151 QYVQSLNRATEQSA

-170 ANAVLSDSASRQ
+170 ANSVLSDSASRQ
-182 ASINSRA
+182 AAINSRA

-200 EAAKKAAGAHRE
+200 KAAKKAAGAHRE

-219 LLGKIDPTIAAMSR
+219 LLGKIEPTVAAMGR

-253 TFGEYQAKID
+253 TFGEYQTKID
-263 QARAA
+263 QARTA

-336 GYIMSLVNPFTVAA
+336 GYVMGLVNPFTVAA
-350 AAVGVLGYAYY
+350 AAVGVLGYAYL

-376 TGNVAGTTAD
+376 TGNAAGTTAD
-386 RLSGM
+386 RLSRM
-391 AAQVSATVGTTGA
+391 AAQVSATVGTTSA

-460 DLNEQYGFLTASTYS
+460 ELNEQYNFLTASTYS

-484 DTIGAAKLLTDTYA
+484 DTIGAAKLLTDTYV
-498 DTIKERSGQITEN
+498 DTIKNRSKEVTEN
-511 LGLIEKAWKGIKSAA
+511 LSIWERGWKALRGEVAATVDSVKNIGRDQDIASRIVETQQRLAAAQSAVNGDSDDTAAQRKLTDANLELKALIQQRDTQQAIARAQELDAQRQQAAIVAIGKIDALEKSARTNA
-526 AGALDATY
+526 EKRADALKEYNKSLDA
-534 GVGREITLAQQIE
+534 I
-547 ALERKLADPQS
+547 RK
-558 YSAIPVIGEDNP
+558 VNP
-570 NLMERGRTRE
+570 NDERLKPENITRVQTDIAKQFKDPAGRT
-580 EDEERLRNLR
+580 
-590 LYQKE
+590 
-595 QDGTAKSVGDA
+595 TS
-606 KKREAD
+606 
-612 AILATDAIHRQ
+612 
-623 YLDGLDKETKKKHE
+623 
-637 LEQLDQ
+637 
-643 RREKA
+643 
-648 LAGANVNSDQINRE
+648 
-662 YEIARKSIEEKY
+662 
-674 KPSSGRS
+674 
-681 SAVDLS
+681 VDLS
-687 GFHDQKNGLAV
+687 GFNDQKNALSA

-727 RAAIIEQQKTEVTNA
+727 RAAILQQQKAEVTNA

-750 EEARG
+750 EDAKG

-767 DQKIADARASMVKAQ
+767 DQKIADARAAMVKAQ

-787 ELAVLATNEQGRL
+787 ELSVLATNEQGRL
-800 ARQTAATQ
+800 VKQARAVQTYTDAL
-808 AYVDQLERQRVALS
+808 DQQVLALRLQGQRS
-822 ASGTRAANSLGLGDR
+822 ADGLGLGDR
-837 QQGLQ
+837 QRGLQ
-842 RDLDGVTDRFNDER
+842 DQQNGITDRMNQQR
-856 AKLLDRRRTAPDKY
+856 L
-870 SQNDYERD
+870 D
-878 LAILSKAEDGYRDTV
+878 LANQYGDGSRGMSLDEYNQKLAALSKTEKDLQETTIA
-893 VDNYDKISEA
+893 NYDHMTAA

-920 QARDVAGQTKSLFTG
+920 QARDVAGQTRSLFTN
-935 AFTSMEDA
+935 AFSSMEDA

-955 SDFTK
+955 ADFTK
-960 SILADM
+960 SVLADM
-966 ARIATRQA
+966 ARIATQQA
-974 ASGLLSSIAGTALGA
+974 ASGLLGSLVSWGATAA
-989 WFGGGAGAASSGASG
+989 SAYFGGGTGNGMEAGSAGAVSSNLGASQAG
-1004 AASAAGS
+1004 YSSA
-1011 SGFDYGL
+1011 YG
-1018 GSASSGMTYTPT
+1018 
-1030 FSDGGFTGEGGKY
+1030 FSDGGYTGDGGKY
-1043 DPAGIVHAGEFVL
+1043 EPAGIVHAGEFVL

-1062 QPGMLGYLEM
+1062 QPGMLDYLQT
-1072 LNTRGYADGGLVT
+1072 LNSRGYADGGLVT
-1085 PLVVPRQ
+1085 PTGVPRQ
-1092 VSGQAASGAS
+1092 ISNTSGGASYSFPVSVQVDASGQSSSGAQS
-1102 IQVSAAVSV
+1102 PQDMAAV
-1111 STQDQSGQGME
+1111 GQG
-1122 LDQALLQ
+1122 
-1129 QNMHKQIQA
+1129 IQA
-1138 AAEKAVADSWRP
+1138 ATKAEVEKAIAAGLRQGGSIWRAI
-1150 GGLSY
+1150 
-1155 RNVNRRG
+1155 NRRG

>member
-33 SEESAARTGR
+33 SEESAGRTGR
-43 AWETALGSLQSD
+43 AWETALGSLQGD

-84 TNASTAFSSA
+84 TSASTAFSSA

-126 RRAAESSDEQQAR
+126 RRAAESADEQQAR

-151 QYVQSLNRATEHSA
+151 QYVQSLNRATEQSA
-165 EVTAQ
+165 EVTAK

-189 QALIATEERQA
+189 QALIVTEERQA

-219 LLGKIDPTIAAMSR
+219 LLGKIDPTVAAMGR
-233 LDQMEQKLKGFRTS
+233 LDQMEQKLKGFRAS

-253 TFGEYQAKID
+253 TFGEYQTKID
-263 QARAA
+263 QARTA

-273 TALNKTG
+273 VALNKTG

-304 QGGQAPLTVLLQQGG
+304 QGGQAPLQVLLQQGG

-325 GGVGPAVKALG
+325 GGIGPAVQALG
-336 GYIMSLVNPFTVAA
+336 GYVLGLVNPFTVAA

-361 KGSEEAVGFQKALIT
+361 SGSEEAVRFEKALIT
-376 TGNVAGTTAD
+376 TGNAAGTTSD

-391 AAQVSATVGTTGA
+391 AREVAATVGTTGA

-413 GSGKVAAGSF
+413 SSGKVASGSF

-433 RDATGRAVE
+433 RSATGKAVE
-442 ETVAE
+442 DTVAE

-460 DLNEQYGFLTASTYS
+460 DLNEQYNFLTASTYS

-484 DTIGAAKLLTDTYA
+484 DTIGAARLLTDTYV
-498 DTIKERSGQITEN
+498 DTIKNRSKEVTEN
-511 LGLIEKAWKGIKSAA
+511 LSIWERGWKALRGEVAATVDSVKNIGRDQDIASRIVDLQQQVAAAQSAVNADKDDSDAQKKLTNASLELKGLIQQRDTLDAIAKAR
-526 AGALDATY
+526 ALDA
-534 GVGREITLAQQIE
+534 QQQQAAIIAIGKVD
-547 ALERKLADPQS
+547 ALEKSARTNAEKRADALKEYSRSLDAIRK
-558 YSAIPVIGEDNP
+558 VNP
-570 NLMERGRTRE
+570 NDERLKPENVSRVQADIAKQFKDSAGRT
-580 EDEERLRNLR
+580 
-590 LYQKE
+590 
-595 QDGTAKSVGDA
+595 GS
-606 KKREAD
+606 
-612 AILATDAIHRQ
+612 
-623 YLDGLDKETKKKHE
+623 
-637 LEQLDQ
+637 
-643 RREKA
+643 
-648 LAGANVNSDQINRE
+648 
-662 YEIARKSIEEKY
+662 
-674 KPSSGRS
+674 
-681 SAVDLS
+681 VDLS
-687 GFHDQKNGLAV
+687 GFNDQRNALNA

-727 RAAIIEQQKTEVTNA
+727 RAAIIEQQKAEVTNA

-750 EEARG
+750 EDAKG

-767 DQKIADARASMVKAQ
+767 DQKIADARSAMVKAQ

-787 ELAVLATNEQGRL
+787 ELSVLATNEQGRL
-800 ARQTAATQ
+800 AKQAKAVQTYSDALDQQVAALKLQ
-808 AYVDQLERQRVALS
+808 GQ
-822 ASGTRAANSLGLGDR
+822 RAADGLGLGDR
-837 QQGLQ
+837 QRGL
-842 RDLDGVTDRFNDER
+842 RDQQNGITDRMNQQR
-856 AKLLDRRRTAPDKY
+856 L
-870 SQNDYERD
+870 D
-878 LAILSKAEDGYRDTV
+878 LANQYGDGSRGMSLDEYNQKLVALRKTEKDLQETTIA
-893 VDNYDKISEA
+893 NYDQMTAA

-920 QARDVAGQTKSLFTG
+920 QARDVAGQTRSLFTN
-935 AFTSMEDA
+935 AFSSMEDA
-943 VVNFAM
+943 VVNFAI

-955 SDFTK
+955 ADFTK
-960 SILADM
+960 SVLADM
-966 ARIATRQA
+966 ARIATQQA
-974 ASGLLSSIAGTALGA
+974 ASGLLGSLVSWGATAA
-989 WFGGGAGAASSGASG
+989 SAYFGGGTGNGMEVGSAGAVSSNLGASQAG
-1004 AASAAGS
+1004 YSSA
-1011 SGFDYGL
+1011 YG
-1018 GSASSGMTYTPT
+1018 
-1030 FSDGGFTGEGGKY
+1030 FSDGGYTGDGGKY
-1043 DPAGIVHAGEFVL
+1043 EPAGIVHAGEFVL

-1062 QPGMLGYLEM
+1062 QPGMLDYLQT
-1072 LNTRGYADGGLVT
+1072 LNSRGYADGGLVT
-1085 PLVVPRQ
+1085 PTAVPRQ
-1092 VSGQAASGAS
+1092 ISSASGGASYSFPVSVQVDASGQSSSGVQS
-1102 IQVSAAVSV
+1102 PQDMAAV
-1111 STQDQSGQGME
+1111 GQG
-1122 LDQALLQ
+1122 
-1129 QNMHKQIQA
+1129 IQA
-1138 AAEKAVADSWRP
+1138 ATKAEVEKAIAAGLRQGGSIWRAI
-1150 GGLSY
+1150 
-1155 RNVNRRG
+1155 NRRG

>member
-33 SEESAARTGR
+33 SEESAGRTGR
-43 AWETALGSLQSD
+43 AWETVLGSLQGD

-84 TNASTAFSSA
+84 TSASTAFSSA
-94 AANMGAFRA
+94 AANMGAFRT

-126 RRAAESSDEQQAR
+126 RRAAESADEQQAR

-151 QYVQSLNRATEHSA
+151 QYVQSLNRATEQSA

-182 ASINSRA
+182 AAINSRA

-219 LLGKIDPTIAAMSR
+219 LLGKIDPTVAAMGR

-253 TFGEYQAKID
+253 TFGEYQTKID

-336 GYIMSLVNPFTVAA
+336 GYVMGLVNPFTVAA

-376 TGNVAGTTAD
+376 TGNAAGTTAD

-460 DLNEQYGFLTASTYS
+460 ELNEQYNFLTASTYS

-484 DTIGAAKLLTDTYA
+484 DTIGAAKLLTDTYV
-498 DTIKERSGQITEN
+498 DTIKNRSKEVTEN
-511 LGLIEKAWKGIKSAA
+511 LSIWERGWKALRGEVAATVDSVKNIGRDQNIESRIVETQQRLAAAQSAVNGDPDDTAAQKKLTDANLELKALIQQRDTQQAIARAQELDAQRQQAAIVAIGKIDALEKSARTNA
-526 AGALDATY
+526 EKREDALKEYNKSLDA
-534 GVGREITLAQQIE
+534 I
-547 ALERKLADPQS
+547 RK
-558 YSAIPVIGEDNP
+558 VNP
-570 NLMERGRTRE
+570 NDERLKPENITRVQADIAKQFKDPAGRT
-580 EDEERLRNLR
+580 
-590 LYQKE
+590 
-595 QDGTAKSVGDA
+595 TS
-606 KKREAD
+606 
-612 AILATDAIHRQ
+612 
-623 YLDGLDKETKKKHE
+623 
-637 LEQLDQ
+637 
-643 RREKA
+643 
-648 LAGANVNSDQINRE
+648 
-662 YEIARKSIEEKY
+662 
-674 KPSSGRS
+674 
-681 SAVDLS
+681 VDLS
-687 GFHDQKNGLAV
+687 GFNDQKNALSA

-727 RAAIIEQQKTEVTNA
+727 RAAILEQQKVEVTNA

-750 EEARG
+750 EDAKG

-767 DQKIADARASMVKAQ
+767 DQKIADARAAMVKAQ

-787 ELAVLATNEQGRL
+787 ELSVLATNEQGRL
-800 ARQTAATQ
+800 AKQARAVQTYTDALNQQVLALRLQ
-808 AYVDQLERQRVALS
+808 GQRS
-822 ASGTRAANSLGLGDR
+822 ADGLGLGDR
-837 QQGLQ
+837 QRGLQ
-842 RDLDGVTDRFNDER
+842 DQQNGITDRVNQQR
-856 AKLLDRRRTAPDKY
+856 L
-870 SQNDYERD
+870 D
-878 LAILSKAEDGYRDTV
+878 LANQYGDGSRGMSLDEYNQKLAALGKAEKDLQETTIA
-893 VDNYDKISEA
+893 NYDQMTAA

-920 QARDVAGQTKSLFTG
+920 QARDVAGQTRSLFTN
-935 AFTSMEDA
+935 AFSSMEDA

-955 SDFTK
+955 ADFTK

-966 ARIATRQA
+966 VRIETQRA
-974 ASGLLSSIAGTALGA
+974 ASGLLGSLVSLGSMAASA
-989 WFGGGAGAASSGASG
+989 WFGGGTTS
-1004 AASAAGS
+1004 AGS
-1011 SGFDYGL
+1011 
-1018 GSASSGMTYTPT
+1018 TQ
-1030 FSDGGFTGEGGKY
+1030 
-1043 DPAGIVHAGEFVL
+1043 AG
-1056 RREVVS
+1056 
-1062 QPGMLGYLEM
+1062 Y
-1072 LNTRGYADGGLVT
+1072 
-1085 PLVVPRQ
+1085 VPEIMDNF
-1092 VSGQAASGAS
+1092 VSGQRAVGGPVAANSLYQVNELGPELLSQGGKTYLMMGEQGGSITPLGAGVTPALTATSSSGTMIS
-1102 IQVSAAVSV
+1102 VSAPISVAVADRS
-1111 STQDQSGQGME
+1111 DEGME

-1129 QNMHKQIQA
+1129 QNMQKQLQL

-1150 GGLSY
+1150 GGVSY
-1155 RNVNRRG
+1155 RNTQARR

>member
-33 SEESAARTGR
+33 SEESAGRTGR
-43 AWETALGSLQSD
+43 AWETALGSLQGD

-84 TNASTAFSSA
+84 TSASTAFSSA

-126 RRAAESSDEQQAR
+126 RRAAESADEQQAR

-151 QYVQSLNRATEHSA
+151 QYVQSLNRATEQSA

-170 ANAVLSDSASRQ
+170 ANAVLSASASRQ
-182 ASINSRA
+182 AAINSRA

-253 TFGEYQAKID
+253 TFGEYQTKID
-263 QARAA
+263 QARTA

-336 GYIMSLVNPFTVAA
+336 GYVMGLVNPFTVAA
-350 AAVGVLGYAYY
+350 AAMATLGYAYY
-361 KGSEEAVGFQKALIT
+361 SGSEEAVGFQKELIK
-376 TGNVAGTTAD
+376 TGNAAGTTAD
-386 RLSGM
+386 QMSGM
-391 AAQVSATVGTTGA
+391 ARQVAATVGTTGA
-404 AAEVLTQLA
+404 AAEVLSQLA
-413 GSGKVAAGSF
+413 GSGKIASDSF
-423 VEITEAALEW
+423 VQITEAALEW
-433 RDATGRAVE
+433 RSATGKAVE
-442 ETVAE
+442 DTVAE

-460 DLNEQYGFLTASTYS
+460 DLNEQYNFLTAATYS

-484 DTIGAAKLLTDTYA
+484 DTIGAAKLLTDTYV
-498 DTIKERSGQITEN
+498 DTIKNRSKEVTEN
-511 LGLIEKAWKGIKSAA
+511 LSIWERGWKALRGEVAATVDSIKNIGRDQDIASRIVETQQRLAAAQSAVNGDPDDTAAQKKLTDANLELKALVQQRDTQQAIARAQELDAQRQQAAIVAIGKIDALEKSARTNA
-526 AGALDATY
+526 EKRADALKEYNKSLDA
-534 GVGREITLAQQIE
+534 I
-547 ALERKLADPQS
+547 RK
-558 YSAIPVIGEDNP
+558 VNP
-570 NLMERGRTRE
+570 NDERLKPENISRVQADIANQFKDPAGRT
-580 EDEERLRNLR
+580 
-590 LYQKE
+590 
-595 QDGTAKSVGDA
+595 A
-606 KKREAD
+606 
-612 AILATDAIHRQ
+612 
-623 YLDGLDKETKKKHE
+623 
-637 LEQLDQ
+637 
-643 RREKA
+643 
-648 LAGANVNSDQINRE
+648 
-662 YEIARKSIEEKY
+662 
-674 KPSSGRS
+674 P
-681 SAVDLS
+681 VDLS
-687 GFHDQKNGLAV
+687 GFNDQKNALNAV
-698 ILAEYKNHQ
+698 LAEYKNYQ

-712 AQKAGLISQESYAAQ
+712 ARKAGLVSQESYASQ
-727 RAAIIEQQKTEVTNA
+727 RAAIIQQQKAEVTNA

-750 EEARG
+750 EEAKG
-755 RSSTSAQQRIQL
+755 RSSTSAQQRVQL

-800 ARQTAATQ
+800 AKQARAVQTYTDAL
-808 AYVDQLERQRVALS
+808 DQQVLALRLQGQRS
-822 ASGTRAANSLGLGDR
+822 ADGLGLGDR
-837 QQGLQ
+837 QRGLQ
-842 RDLDGVTDRFNDER
+842 DQQNAITDRMNQQR
-856 AKLLDRRRTAPDKY
+856 L
-870 SQNDYERD
+870 D
-878 LAILSKAEDGYRDTV
+878 LANQYGDGSRGMSLDEYNQKLAALSKNAKDLQETTIA
-893 VDNYDKISEA
+893 NYDQMTVA
-903 QGDWRKGASS
+903 QGDWRKGAAS

-920 QARDVAGQTKSLFTG
+920 QARDVAGQTRSLFTN
-935 AFTSMEDA
+935 AFSSMEDA
-943 VVNFAM
+943 VVNFAI

-955 SDFTK
+955 ADFTK

-966 ARIATRQA
+966 ARIAARQA
-974 ASGLLSSIAGTALGA
+974 ASGLLGGLVNLGVSA
-989 WFGGGAGAASSGASG
+989 ASAYFGGGTGNGMTAGSPGAVSSNLGASQAGYSSTYFPQALGG
-1004 AASAAGS
+1004 AWSNGVQM
-1011 SGFDYGL
+1011 F
-1018 GSASSGMTYTPT
+1018 
-1030 FSDGGFTGEGGKY
+1030 
-1043 DPAGIVHAGEFVL
+1043 
-1056 RREVVS
+1056 
-1062 QPGMLGYLEM
+1062 
-1072 LNTRGYADGGLVT
+1072 ADGGAFTNSIVST
-1085 PLVVPRQ
+1085 PTAFGMAGGRLGVMGEAGDEAVMPLTRTAG
-1092 VSGQAASGAS
+1092 GQLGVRAVGGNGAS
-1102 IQVSAAVSV
+1102 ISLSAPVSLVME
-1111 STQDQSGQGME
+1111 DRSGEGMQ
-1122 LDQALLQ
+1122 LDPTLLQ
-1129 QNMHKQIQA
+1129 QNMQKQVQL

-1150 GGLSY
+1150 GGVSY
-1155 RNVNRRG
+1155 RNTTGRR

>member
-33 SEESAARTGR
+33 SEESASKTGR
-43 AWETALGSLQSD
+43 AWETALGSLQGD

-60 QELQALNAKQTEL
+60 QELQTLNAKQAEL
-73 AQQMATVGRAV
+73 AQQLATVGRAV
-84 TNASTAFSSA
+84 TSASTAFSSA
-94 AANMGAFRA
+94 AANMGAFRN

-117 ATDAGAQAG
+117 ATDAGVQAG
-126 RRAAESSDEQQAR
+126 RRAAESADEQQAR

-151 QYVQSLNRATEHSA
+151 QYVQSLNRATEQSA

-219 LLGKIDPTIAAMSR
+219 LLGKIDPTVAAMGR

-253 TFGEYQAKID
+253 TFGEYQTKID

-325 GGVGPAVKALG
+325 GGVGPAIKALG
-336 GYIMSLVNPFTVAA
+336 GYVLGLVNPFTVAA

-361 KGSEEAVGFQKALIT
+361 KGSEEAVEFQKALIT
-376 TGNVAGTTAD
+376 TGNAAGTTSD

-391 AAQVSATVGTTGA
+391 AREVAVTVGTTGA

-413 GSGKVAAGSF
+413 GSGKVASDSF

-433 RDATGRAVE
+433 RSATGKAVE

-460 DLNEQYGFLTASTYS
+460 DLNEQYNFLTAATYS

-484 DTIGAAKLLTDTYA
+484 DTIGAAKLLTDTYV
-498 DTIKERSGQITEN
+498 DTIKNRSKEVTEN
-511 LGLIEKAWKGIKSAA
+511 LSIWERGWKALRGEVAATVDSVKNIGRDQDIASRIVDMQRQVAAAQSAVNADADDSDAQKKLTNANLELKGLIQQRDTLAAIASAR
-526 AGALDATY
+526 ALDAQQQQAA
-534 GVGREITLAQQIE
+534 VLAIGKID
-547 ALERKLADPQS
+547 ALEKSARTNAEKRADALKEYNKSLDAIRK
-558 YSAIPVIGEDNP
+558 VNP
-570 NLMERGRTRE
+570 NDERLKPETIARVQADIAKQFKDSAGRT
-580 EDEERLRNLR
+580 
-590 LYQKE
+590 
-595 QDGTAKSVGDA
+595 TS
-606 KKREAD
+606 
-612 AILATDAIHRQ
+612 
-623 YLDGLDKETKKKHE
+623 
-637 LEQLDQ
+637 
-643 RREKA
+643 
-648 LAGANVNSDQINRE
+648 
-662 YEIARKSIEEKY
+662 
-674 KPSSGRS
+674 
-681 SAVDLS
+681 VDLS
-687 GFHDQKNGLAV
+687 GFNDQKNALSATLG
-698 ILAEYKNHQ
+698 EYKNHQ
-707 KELDA
+707 KELEA

-727 RAAIIEQQKTEVTNA
+727 RAAIIEQQRAEVTNA

-750 EEARG
+750 EEAKG
-755 RSSTSAQQRIQL
+755 RSSTSTQQRIQL
-767 DQKIADARASMVKAQ
+767 DQKIADARAAMVKAQ

-787 ELAVLATNEQGRL
+787 ELSVLATNEQGRL
-800 ARQTAATQ
+800 AKQARAVQ
-808 AYVDQLERQRVALS
+808 AYTDALDQQVLALRQQGQRS
-822 ASGTRAANSLGLGDR
+822 ADSLGLGDR
-837 QQGLQ
+837 QRGLQ
-842 RDLDGVTDRFNDER
+842 DQQNGITDRMNQQR
-856 AKLLDRRRTAPDKY
+856 L
-870 SQNDYERD
+870 D
-878 LAILSKAEDGYRDTV
+878 LANQYGDGSRGMSLDEYNQKLAALSKTEKNLQETTIA
-893 VDNYDKISEA
+893 NYDQMTAA

-920 QARDVAGQTKSLFTG
+920 QGRDVAGQTRSLFTN
-935 AFTSMEDA
+935 AFSSMEDA
-943 VVNFAM
+943 VVNFAI

-955 SDFTK
+955 ADFTK
-960 SILADM
+960 SVLADM
-966 ARIATRQA
+966 ARIATQQA
-974 ASGLLSSIAGTALGA
+974 ASGLLGSLVSWGATAA
-989 WFGGGAGAASSGASG
+989 SAYFGGGTGNGMEAGSAGAVSSNLGASQAG
-1004 AASAAGS
+1004 YSSA
-1011 SGFDYGL
+1011 YG
-1018 GSASSGMTYTPT
+1018 
-1030 FSDGGFTGEGGKY
+1030 FSDGGYTGDGGKY
-1043 DPAGIVHAGEFVL
+1043 EPAGIVHAGEFVL

-1062 QPGMLGYLEM
+1062 QPGMLDYLQT
-1072 LNTRGYADGGLVT
+1072 LNSRGYADGGLVT
-1085 PLVVPRQ
+1085 PTAVPRQ
-1092 VSGQAASGAS
+1092 ISSASGGASYSFPVSVQVDASGQSSSGGQS
-1102 IQVSAAVSV
+1102 SQDLAAV
-1111 STQDQSGQGME
+1111 GQG
-1122 LDQALLQ
+1122 
-1129 QNMHKQIQA
+1129 IQA
-1138 AAEKAVADSWRP
+1138 ATKAEVEKAIAAGLRQGGSIWRAI
-1150 GGLSY
+1150 
-1155 RNVNRRG
+1155 NRRG

>member
-33 SEESAARTGR
+33 SEESAGRAGR
-43 AWETALGSLQSD
+43 AWETALGSLQGD

-84 TNASTAFSSA
+84 TSASTAFSSA

-126 RRAAESSDEQQAR
+126 RRAAESADEQQAR

-151 QYVQSLNRATEHSA
+151 QYVQSLNRATEQSA

-219 LLGKIDPTIAAMSR
+219 LLGKIDPTVAAMSR
-233 LDQMEQKLKGFRTS
+233 LDQMEQKLKGFRAS

-263 QARAA
+263 QARTA

-280 MSAKATAAALRGVP
+280 MTAKATAAALRGVP

-325 GGVGPAVKALG
+325 GGVGPAIQALG
-336 GYIMSLVNPFTVAA
+336 GYVMGLVNPFTVAA

-361 KGSEEAVGFQKALIT
+361 SGSEEAVSFQKELIK
-376 TGNVAGTTAD
+376 TGNAAGTTAD
-386 RLSGM
+386 QMSGM
-391 AAQVSATVGTTGA
+391 ARQVAATVGTTGA

-413 GSGKVAAGSF
+413 GSGKIASDSF
-423 VEITEAALEW
+423 VEITEATLEW
-433 RDATGRAVE
+433 RSATGKAVE

-460 DLNEQYGFLTASTYS
+460 DLNEQYNFLTAATYS

-484 DTIGAAKLLTDTYA
+484 DTIGATKLLTDTYV
-498 DTIKERSGQITEN
+498 DTIRNRSKEVTEN
-511 LGLIEKAWKGIKSAA
+511 LSLWERGWKSLKGEVAATVDALNDVGRDQDIASRIVDMQRQVAAAQSAVNADADDIDAQKKLTNASLELKGLIQQRDTQQAIARARELDVQRQQAAIVAIGKIDALEKSARTNA
-526 AGALDATY
+526 EKRADALKEY
-534 GVGREITLAQQIE
+534 NKSLE
-547 ALERKLADPQS
+547 AIRKVSPNDERLKPENIARVQADIAKQFKDP
-558 YSAIPVIGEDNP
+558 A
-570 NLMERGRTRE
+570 GRT
-580 EDEERLRNLR
+580 
-590 LYQKE
+590 
-595 QDGTAKSVGDA
+595 GS
-606 KKREAD
+606 
-612 AILATDAIHRQ
+612 
-623 YLDGLDKETKKKHE
+623 
-637 LEQLDQ
+637 
-643 RREKA
+643 
-648 LAGANVNSDQINRE
+648 
-662 YEIARKSIEEKY
+662 
-674 KPSSGRS
+674 
-681 SAVDLS
+681 VDLS
-687 GFHDQKNGLAV
+687 GFNDQKNALSA

-727 RAAIIEQQKTEVTNA
+727 RAAIIEQQKAEVTNA

-750 EEARG
+750 EEAKG

-767 DQKIADARASMVKAQ
+767 DQKIADARAAMVKAQ

-787 ELAVLATNEQGRL
+787 ELSVLATNEQGRL
-800 ARQTAATQ
+800 AKQTAATQ
-808 AYVDQLERQRVALS
+808 AYVDQLERQRAALS
-822 ASGTRAANSLGLGDR
+822 ISGTRAANNLGLGDR

-920 QARDVAGQTKSLFTG
+920 QARDVAGQTRSLFTN
-935 AFTSMEDA
+935 AFSSMEDA

-955 SDFTK
+955 ADFTK
-960 SILADM
+960 SVLADM
-966 ARIATRQA
+966 ARIATQQA
-974 ASGLLSSIAGTALGA
+974 ASGLLGSLVSWGATAA
-989 WFGGGAGAASSGASG
+989 SAYFGGGTGNGMEAGSAGAVSSNLGASQAG
-1004 AASAAGS
+1004 YSSA
-1011 SGFDYGL
+1011 YG
-1018 GSASSGMTYTPT
+1018 
-1030 FSDGGFTGEGGKY
+1030 FSDGGYTGDGGKY
-1043 DPAGIVHAGEFVL
+1043 EPAGIVHAGEFVL

-1062 QPGMLGYLEM
+1062 QPGMLDYLQT
-1072 LNTRGYADGGLVT
+1072 LNSHGYADGGLVT
-1085 PLVVPRQ
+1085 PTAVPRQ
-1092 VSGQAASGAS
+1092 ISSASGGASYSFPVSVQVDASGQSSSGAQS
-1102 IQVSAAVSV
+1102 PQDMAAV
-1111 STQDQSGQGME
+1111 GQG
-1122 LDQALLQ
+1122 
-1129 QNMHKQIQA
+1129 IQA
-1138 AAEKAVADSWRP
+1138 ATKAEVEKAIAAGLRQGGSIWRAI
-1150 GGLSY
+1150 
-1155 RNVNRRG
+1155 NRRG

>member
-33 SEESAARTGR
+33 SEESASKTGR
-43 AWETALGSLQSD
+43 AWETALGGLQGD

-60 QELQALNAKQTEL
+60 QELQTLNAKQAEL

-84 TNASTAFSSA
+84 TSASTAFSSA
-94 AANMGAFRA
+94 AANMGAFRN

-117 ATDAGAQAG
+117 ATDAGVQAG
-126 RRAAESSDEQQAR
+126 RRAAESADEQQAR

-151 QYVQSLNRATEHSA
+151 QYVQSLNRATEQSA

-219 LLGKIDPTIAAMSR
+219 LLGKIDPTVAAMGR

-253 TFGEYQAKID
+253 TFGEYQTKID

-325 GGVGPAVKALG
+325 GGVGPAIKALG
-336 GYIMSLVNPFTVAA
+336 GYVLGLVNPFTVAA

-361 KGSEEAVGFQKALIT
+361 KGSEEAVEFQKALIT
-376 TGNVAGTTAD
+376 TGNAAGSTSD

-391 AAQVSATVGTTGA
+391 AREVAATVGTTGA

-413 GSGKVAAGSF
+413 GSGKVASDSF

-433 RDATGRAVE
+433 RSATGKAVE

-460 DLNEQYGFLTASTYS
+460 DLNEQYNFLTASTYS

-484 DTIGAAKLLTDTYA
+484 DTIGAAKLLTDTYV
-498 DTIKERSGQITEN
+498 DTIKNRSKEVTEN
-511 LGLIEKAWKGIKSAA
+511 LSIWERGWKALRGEVAATVDSVNNIGRGQDIASRIVETQQRLAAAQSAVNGDPDDTAAQKKLTDANLELKALIQQRDTQQAIARAQELDAQRQQAAIVAIGKIDALEKSARTNA
-526 AGALDATY
+526 EKRADALKEYNKSLDA
-534 GVGREITLAQQIE
+534 I
-547 ALERKLADPQS
+547 RK
-558 YSAIPVIGEDNP
+558 VNP
-570 NLMERGRTRE
+570 NDERLKPENITRVQADIAKQFKDPAGRT
-580 EDEERLRNLR
+580 
-590 LYQKE
+590 
-595 QDGTAKSVGDA
+595 TS
-606 KKREAD
+606 
-612 AILATDAIHRQ
+612 
-623 YLDGLDKETKKKHE
+623 
-637 LEQLDQ
+637 
-643 RREKA
+643 
-648 LAGANVNSDQINRE
+648 
-662 YEIARKSIEEKY
+662 
-674 KPSSGRS
+674 
-681 SAVDLS
+681 VDLS
-687 GFHDQKNGLAV
+687 GFNDQKNALNA

-727 RAAIIEQQKTEVTNA
+727 RAAILEQQKAEITNA

-755 RSSTSAQQRIQL
+755 RSGTSAQQRIQL

-800 ARQTAATQ
+800 AKQARAVQTYTDALDQQVTALRLQ
-808 AYVDQLERQRVALS
+808 GQRSAY
-822 ASGTRAANSLGLGDR
+822 SLGLGDR
-837 QQGLQ
+837 QRGLQ
-842 RDLDGVTDRFNDER
+842 DQENGITDRINQQR
-856 AKLLDRRRTAPDKY
+856 L
-870 SQNDYERD
+870 D
-878 LAILSKAEDGYRDTV
+878 LANQYGDGSRGMSLDEYNQKLAVLNKTEKDLQETTIA
-893 VDNYDKISEA
+893 NYDAMTVA

-920 QARDVAGQTKSLFTG
+920 QARDVAGQARSLFTN
-935 AFTSMEDA
+935 AFSSMEDA

-955 SDFTK
+955 ADFTK

-966 ARIATRQA
+966 VRIETQRA
-974 ASGLLSSIAGTALGA
+974 ASGLFSSLASLGVSAASA
-989 WFGGGAGAASSGASG
+989 WFGGGASS
-1004 AASAAGS
+1004 AGS
-1011 SGFDYGL
+1011 
-1018 GSASSGMTYTPT
+1018 TQ
-1030 FSDGGFTGEGGKY
+1030 
-1043 DPAGIVHAGEFVL
+1043 AGYSPEIIDAWAAA
-1056 RREVVS
+1056 R
-1062 QPGMLGYLEM
+1062 Q
-1072 LNTRGYADGGLVT
+1072 ADGGAWSNGVQLFANGGAFTSTIVST
-1085 PLVVPRQ
+1085 PTAFGMAGGKIGVMGEAGDEAIMPLTRT
-1092 VSGQAASGAS
+1092 SGGQLGVMAVGGGSGGTAIS
-1102 IQVSAAVSV
+1102 VSAPVSMV
-1111 STQDQSGQGME
+1111 VEDRSSEGMQ

-1129 QNMHKQIQA
+1129 QNMQKQMQM

-1150 GGLSY
+1150 GGVSH
-1155 RNVNRRG
+1155 RNTSGRR

>member
-33 SEESAARTGR
+33 SEESAGRTGR
-43 AWETALGSLQSD
+43 AWETALGSLQGD

-84 TNASTAFSSA
+84 TSASTAFSSA
-94 AANMGAFRA
+94 AANMGAFRT

-126 RRAAESSDEQQAR
+126 RRAAESAEEQQAR

-151 QYVQSLNRATEHSA
+151 QYVQSLNRATEQSA

-170 ANAVLSDSASRQ
+170 ANAVLSDSASRR

-219 LLGKIDPTIAAMSR
+219 LLGKIDPTVAAMGR
-233 LDQMEQKLKGFRTS
+233 LDQMEQKLKGFRAS

-263 QARAA
+263 QARTA

-273 TALNKTG
+273 AALNKTG

-325 GGVGPAVKALG
+325 GGVGPAIQALG
-336 GYIMSLVNPFTVAA
+336 GYVMSLVNPFTVAA

-361 KGSEEAVGFQKALIT
+361 SGSEEAVGFQKELIK
-376 TGNVAGTTAD
+376 TGNAAGTTAD
-386 RLSGM
+386 QMSGM
-391 AAQVSATVGTTGA
+391 ARQVAATVGTAGA

-413 GSGKVAAGSF
+413 GSGKIASDSF

-433 RDATGRAVE
+433 RSATGTAVE

-460 DLNEQYGFLTASTYS
+460 DLNEQYNFLTAATYS

-484 DTIGAAKLLTDTYA
+484 DTIGAAKLLTDTYV
-498 DTIKERSGQITEN
+498 DTIKNRSKEVTEN
-511 LGLIEKAWKGIKSAA
+511 LSIWERGWKALRGEVAATVDSVKNIGRDKDIASRIVETQQRVAAAQSAVNGDPDDTAAKQKLTDANLELKALIQQRDTQHAIAKARELDSQRQQAAIVAIGKIDALEKSARTNA
-526 AGALDATY
+526 EKRADALKEYNKSLDA
-534 GVGREITLAQQIE
+534 I
-547 ALERKLADPQS
+547 RK
-558 YSAIPVIGEDNP
+558 VNP
-570 NLMERGRTRE
+570 NDERLKPENIARVQADIAKQFKDPAGRT
-580 EDEERLRNLR
+580 
-590 LYQKE
+590 
-595 QDGTAKSVGDA
+595 
-606 KKREAD
+606 
-612 AILATDAIHRQ
+612 
-623 YLDGLDKETKKKHE
+623 
-637 LEQLDQ
+637 
-643 RREKA
+643 
-648 LAGANVNSDQINRE
+648 
-662 YEIARKSIEEKY
+662 
-674 KPSSGRS
+674 PS
-681 SAVDLS
+681 VDLS
-687 GFHDQKNGLAV
+687 GFNDQKNALSA
-698 ILAEYKNHQ
+698 ILAEHKNHQ

-712 AQKAGLISQESYAAQ
+712 AQKAGLISQESYASQ
-727 RAAIIEQQKTEVTNA
+727 RAAIIEQQKSEVTYA
-742 YEAEIKAL
+742 YEAEITAL
-750 EEARG
+750 EEAKG

-767 DQKIADARASMVKAQ
+767 DQKIADAKAAMVKAQ

-800 ARQTAATQ
+800 AKQARAVQTYTDAL
-808 AYVDQLERQRVALS
+808 DQQVLALRLQGQRS
-822 ASGTRAANSLGLGDR
+822 ADGLGLGDR
-837 QQGLQ
+837 QRSLQ
-842 RDLDGVTDRFNDER
+842 DQQNGITDRMNQQRLDLANQYGDGSRGMSLDE
-856 AKLLDRRRTAPDKY
+856 Y
-870 SQNDYERD
+870 SQKLAALTKTEKD
-878 LAILSKAEDGYRDTV
+878 LQETTIA
-893 VDNYDKISEA
+893 NYDQMTVA

-920 QARDVAGQTKSLFTG
+920 QARDVAGQTRSLFTN
-935 AFTSMEDA
+935 AFSSMEDA
-943 VVNFAM
+943 VMNFAM

-955 SDFTK
+955 ADFTK

-966 ARIATRQA
+966 VRIETQRA
-974 ASGLLSSIAGTALGA
+974 ASGLLGSLVSWGSTAASA
-989 WFGGGAGAASSGASG
+989 WFGSGTTS
-1004 AASAAGS
+1004 AGS
-1011 SGFDYGL
+1011 TQAG
-1018 GSASSGMTYTPT
+1018 YTPEIMDN
-1030 FSDGGFTGEGGKY
+1030 F
-1043 DPAGIVHAGEFVL
+1043 
-1056 RREVVS
+1056 
-1062 QPGMLGYLEM
+1062 
-1072 LNTRGYADGGLVT
+1072 
-1085 PLVVPRQ
+1085 
-1092 VSGQAASGAS
+1092 VSGQRAAGGPVAANSLYQVNELGPELLSQGGKTYLMTGEQGGSITPLGRGATPALTSTSSSGTMIS
-1102 IQVSAAVSV
+1102 VSAPVSV
-1111 STQDQSGQGME
+1111 AVADRSDEGME
-1122 LDQALLQ
+1122 LDQSLLQ
-1129 QNMHKQIQA
+1129 QNMQKQMQL
-1138 AAEKAVADSWRP
+1138 AAERAIADSWRP
-1150 GGLSY
+1150 GGVSY
-1155 RNVNRRG
+1155 RNTKGGR

>member
-33 SEESAARTGR
+33 SEESAGKTGR
-43 AWETALGSLQSD
+43 AWETALGSLQGD

-126 RRAAESSDEQQAR
+126 RRAAESADEQQAR

-280 MSAKATAAALRGVP
+280 MTAKATAAALRGVP

-336 GYIMSLVNPFTVAA
+336 GYIMGLVNPFTVAA

-460 DLNEQYGFLTASTYS
+460 ELNEQYNFLTASTYS

-484 DTIGAAKLLTDTYA
+484 DTIGAAKLLTDTYV
-498 DTIKERSGQITEN
+498 DTIKNRSKEVTEN
-511 LGLIEKAWKGIKSAA
+511 LSIWERGWKSLKGEVAATVDALNDVGRDQDIASRIVDMQRQVAAAQSAVNADADDIDAQKKLTNASLELKGLIQQRDTMAAIASAR
-526 AGALDATY
+526 ALDA
-534 GVGREITLAQQIE
+534 QQQQAAIVAMGKVD
-547 ALERKLADPQS
+547 ALEKSAWTNAEKRAEKIKEYRKSLDD
-558 YSAIPVIGEDNP
+558 IREKNP
-570 NLMERGRTRE
+570 NDERLKPERIARVEADIAKQFKDPAGRT
-580 EDEERLRNLR
+580 
-590 LYQKE
+590 
-595 QDGTAKSVGDA
+595 GS
-606 KKREAD
+606 
-612 AILATDAIHRQ
+612 
-623 YLDGLDKETKKKHE
+623 
-637 LEQLDQ
+637 
-643 RREKA
+643 
-648 LAGANVNSDQINRE
+648 
-662 YEIARKSIEEKY
+662 
-674 KPSSGRS
+674 
-681 SAVDLS
+681 VDLS
-687 GFHDQKNGLAV
+687 GFNDQKNALSA

-727 RAAIIEQQKTEVTNA
+727 RAAIIEQQKAEVVNA

-750 EEARG
+750 EEAKG

-767 DQKIADARASMVKAQ
+767 DQKIADARAAMVKAQ

-800 ARQTAATQ
+800 AKQARAVQTYTDAL
-808 AYVDQLERQRVALS
+808 DQQVLALRLQGQRS
-822 ASGTRAANSLGLGDR
+822 ADGLGLGDR
-837 QQGLQ
+837 QRGLQ
-842 RDLDGVTDRFNDER
+842 DQQNGITDRMNQQR
-856 AKLLDRRRTAPDKY
+856 L
-870 SQNDYERD
+870 D
-878 LAILSKAEDGYRDTV
+878 LANQYGDGSRGMTLDEYNQKLAALSKTEKDLQETTIA
-893 VDNYDKISEA
+893 NYDQMTVA

-913 AFQNYLE
+913 AFQNYLD

>member
-33 SEESAARTGR
+33 SEESAGRTGR
-43 AWETALGSLQSD
+43 AWETALGSLQGD

-84 TNASTAFSSA
+84 TSASTAFSGA

-126 RRAAESSDEQQAR
+126 RRAAESADEQQAR

-151 QYVQSLNRATEHSA
+151 QYVQSLNRATEQSA

-182 ASINSRA
+182 AAINSRA

-219 LLGKIDPTIAAMSR
+219 LLGKIDPTVAAMSR

-253 TFGEYQAKID
+253 TFGEYQTKID
-263 QARAA
+263 QARTA

-336 GYIMSLVNPFTVAA
+336 GYVLGLVNPFTVAA
-350 AAVGVLGYAYY
+350 AAMAVLGYAYY
-361 KGSEEAVGFQKALIT
+361 SGSEEAVGFQKELIK
-376 TGNVAGTTAD
+376 TGNAAGTTAD
-386 RLSGM
+386 QMSGM
-391 AAQVSATVGTTGA
+391 ARQVAATVGTTGA

-413 GSGKVAAGSF
+413 GSGKIASDSF

-433 RDATGRAVE
+433 RSATGKAIE

-460 DLNEQYGFLTASTYS
+460 DLNEQYNFLTASTYS

-484 DTIGAAKLLTDTYA
+484 DTIGATKLLTDTYV
-498 DTIKERSGQITEN
+498 DTIKSRSKEVTEN
-511 LGLIEKAWKGIKSAA
+511 LSLWERGWKSLKGEVAATVDALNDVGRDQDISSRIVDMQRQVAAAQSAVNADADDTDAQKKLTNASLELKGLIQQRDTQQAIARARELDVQQQQAAIVAIGKIDALEKSARTNA
-526 AGALDATY
+526 EKRADAQKEY
-534 GVGREITLAQQIE
+534 NKSLE
-547 ALERKLADPQS
+547 AIRKVSPNDERLKPENIARVQADIAKQFKDP
-558 YSAIPVIGEDNP
+558 A
-570 NLMERGRTRE
+570 GRT
-580 EDEERLRNLR
+580 
-590 LYQKE
+590 
-595 QDGTAKSVGDA
+595 GS
-606 KKREAD
+606 
-612 AILATDAIHRQ
+612 
-623 YLDGLDKETKKKHE
+623 
-637 LEQLDQ
+637 
-643 RREKA
+643 
-648 LAGANVNSDQINRE
+648 
-662 YEIARKSIEEKY
+662 
-674 KPSSGRS
+674 
-681 SAVDLS
+681 VDLS
-687 GFHDQKNGLAV
+687 GFNDQKNALNA

-712 AQKAGLISQESYAAQ
+712 AQKAGLISQESYASQ
-727 RAAIIEQQKTEVTNA
+727 RAAIIEQQKAEVTNA
-742 YEAEIKAL
+742 YEAEISSL
-750 EEARG
+750 EEAKG

-767 DQKIADARASMVKAQ
+767 DQKIADARAAMVKAQ

-800 ARQTAATQ
+800 AKQVRAVQTYTDAL
-808 AYVDQLERQRVALS
+808 DQQVLALRLQGQRS
-822 ASGTRAANSLGLGDR
+822 ADGLGLGDR
-837 QQGLQ
+837 LRSLQDQQNGI
-842 RDLDGVTDRFNDER
+842 TDRMNQQR
-856 AKLLDRRRTAPDKY
+856 L
-870 SQNDYERD
+870 D
-878 LAILSKAEDGYRDTV
+878 LANQYGDGSRGMSLDEYNQKLAALSKTEKDLQETTIA
-893 VDNYDKISEA
+893 NYDQMTVA

-920 QARDVAGQTKSLFTG
+920 QARDVAGQTRSLFTN
-935 AFTSMEDA
+935 AFSSMEDA

-955 SDFTK
+955 ADFTK

-966 ARIATRQA
+966 VRIETQRA
-974 ASGLLSSIAGTALGA
+974 ASGLLSSLANWGVTAASAWLGSGATSAGSTQAGYAPEIMDNFVSGQRAAGGPVAANSLYQVNELGPELLNQGGKTYLMMGDQGGSITPLGA
-989 WFGGGAGAASSGASG
+989 GPTPSLAAASSSG
-1004 AASAAGS
+1004 TMIS
-1011 SGFDYGL
+1011 
-1018 GSASSGMTYTPT
+1018 
-1030 FSDGGFTGEGGKY
+1030 
-1043 DPAGIVHAGEFVL
+1043 
-1056 RREVVS
+1056 
-1062 QPGMLGYLEM
+1062 
-1072 LNTRGYADGGLVT
+1072 
-1085 PLVVPRQ
+1085 
-1092 VSGQAASGAS
+1092 
-1102 IQVSAAVSV
+1102 VSAPVSV
-1111 STQDQSGQGME
+1111 AVADRSDEGME
-1122 LDQALLQ
+1122 LDQTLLQ
-1129 QNMHKQIQA
+1129 QNMQKQMQL
-1138 AAEKAVADSWRP
+1138 AAERAVADSWRP
-1150 GGLSY
+1150 GGVSY
-1155 RNVNRRG
+1155 RNTKGGR